1 MNKSVLIVDDSATLR
16 ASVHFTLSEKGYE
29 VFQAENGQQ
38 GLQLLAELSGKGGE
52 IGMIITDVNMPV
64 MDGIETLRGLKRID
78 PDCVVVML
86 TSLAN
91 RQTIDDAAKNG
102 ASNYIRKDA
111 PFEEIGRAL
120 AETIDTCFGS
130 EPPEAGAPPA
140 PFP

>member
-1 MNKSVLIVDDSATLR
+1 MNFSGSILLVDDEAHIRKFISLLLR
-16 ASVHFTLSEKGYE
+16 HLGIKKISEAKNGSEALE
-29 VFQAENGQQ
+29 VYQREKSD
-38 GLQLLAELSGKGGE
+38 LILL
-52 IGMIITDVNMPV
+52 DVNMPV

-120 AETIDTCFGS
+120 AETLDSCFGL
-130 EPPEAGAPPA
+130 EPPDAGGPPA
-140 PFP
+140 PSP